1 VTILDF
7 GFWILDLGCELMTEM
22 DYPLGDNARDRVKAA
37 SGRRL
42 SDITLEAVAAGE
54 VNFNDLQ
61 VSAETLRAQARIAR
75 QAGYPQLA
83 GNLSRAA
90 ELTAVPNDELLR
102 MYEALRPG
110 RSTYAEMIALATRLE
125 QVYGAVETGRLAR
138 EAAEVYLQRGL
149 LMTDDRRQMTDDR
162 QQTTDDR

>member
-1 VTILDF
+1 
-7 GFWILDLGCELMTEM
+7 MTNA
-22 DYPLGDNARDRVKAA
+22 YPLSENAAERVKAA
-37 SGRRL
+37 SGKPLAEITPDALQASEL
-42 SDITLEAVAAGE
+42 SFA
-54 VNFNDLQ
+54 DLQ
-61 VSAETLRAQARIAR
+61 ISAETLRAQARIAR
-75 QAGYPQLA
+75 QAGYAQLA

-149 LMTDDRRQMTDDR
+149 LKADDRQQMTDDR
-162 QQTTDDR
+162 